1 MTPGCDRIVPRILLL
16 AAAGLGAAC
25 ATSQWWHQDLQEWKG
40 APVTELLDAW
50 GPPLRTLENEDGTPV
65 LVYERVRDLNP
76 RLDELRDP
84 GARLRT
90 DREGSFF
97 TPAVHSECMVFFE
110 LEAER
115 VKAAR
120 HEGSA
125 CDIVARDPARR
136 QTDPALRRER

>member
-1 MTPGCDRIVPRILLL
+1 MIAGRSRIVPLMVLL
-16 AAAGLGAAC
+16 AAAGLATAC
-25 ATSQWWHQDLQEWKG
+25 ATTQWWHQDLQEWEG
-40 APVTELLDAW
+40 APVAELLDAW
-50 GPPLRTLENEDGTPV
+50 GPPLRTLETDDGAPL

-110 LEAER
+110 LAAER
-115 VKAAR
+115 VKTAR